1 LAVQACLP
9 AGVGEAG
16 NLCVLGFLGGRTGR
30 RLHLG
35 RLSEGGRAALWRLL
49 VPKVGRNEGAENAEI
64 LSRQADCAVHL
75 EYPKMQPSVAILG
88 GGVAALS
95 AAHELA
101 ELL

>member
-9 AGVGEAG
+9 AAVGEAG
-16 NLCVLGFLGGRTGR
+16 NLCVLGFLGGRTRR

-35 RLSEGGRAALWRLL
+35 RPVSEAVRRSSACSF
-49 VPKVGRNEGAENAEI
+49 PKAGRNQGAENAEI
-64 LSRQADCAVHL
+64 LSRQADAVHL

-101 ELL
+101 EHL